1 MKLFLVSTGDI
12 QKNLGHT
19 KVEIQAEIRSRAY
32 ELYERRGKAPGH
44 ALDDWLRAE
53 TEVSGKI
60 ELKAAA

>member
-1 MKLFLVSTGDI
+1 MRLFLVSSGDN
-12 QKNLGHT
+12 QKNLGRT
-19 KVEIQAEIRSRAY
+19 KVEIQAEIRRRAY

-60 ELKAAA
+60 GLKAAA